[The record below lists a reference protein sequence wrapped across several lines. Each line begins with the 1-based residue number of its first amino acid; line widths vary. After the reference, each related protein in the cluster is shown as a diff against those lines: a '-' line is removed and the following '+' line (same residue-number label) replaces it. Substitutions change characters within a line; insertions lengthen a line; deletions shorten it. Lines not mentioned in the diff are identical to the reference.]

1 MLVYIEFNDES
12 CGYYEC
18 KRIFISNKNIESS
31 QVYTDDDDGFY
42 FFSFLKR
49 VTLCKDGGEFSK
61 TIFERRD

>member
-1 MLVYIEFNDES
+1 MLVYIVFNDGT

-18 KRIFISNKNIESS
+18 KKIFIYNKNIESS
-31 QVYTDDDDGFY
+31 MVYVDDESYLFR
-42 FFSFLKR
+42 FLKR

>member
-1 MLVYIEFNDES
+1 MLVYIVFNDGT

-18 KRIFISNKNIESS
+18 KRIFISNKDIESS
-31 QVYTDDDDGFY
+31 QVYTDDDELH
-42 FFSFLKR
+42 FFRFLKR